1 MTKGTKIFRITISV
15 LLALC
20 ILWSVFWS
28 LVVIAM
34 GKEFIFTRSYDVW
47 VAGVRV
53 MKSNC
58 DDVLGDGT
66 VSYDPSSN
74 MLILNNAV
82 IEHDDTIIHS
92 EQDLQIHLIG
102 ENQFICKDAS
112 YIPAVYVANYYLYK
126 DLSIEG
132 DGSLTIEFQNV
143 TGDAQGILASSVMLL
158 ADVTVKLPDCTGTSG
173 GIVCDS
179 SLLMASGASLA
190 IENGTANFN
199 SAVRIRGNALL
210 EGGTALNVSVN
221 GASAGTCRGISINGD
236 LILGEGAQVNV
247 SVNDAEASV
256 SECLRVTG
264 VIDLAADA
272 SVTASA
278 VKGHSIECYGA
289 IRAMEGATLSVS
301 TESDLADA
309 LCYGALVNY
318 GATVNGEVEA
328 LGGTYN
334 KIAN

>member
-1 MTKGTKIFRITISV
+1 MTKGTKIFRIIVCV
-15 LLALC
+15 LLSLT
-20 ILWSVFWS
+20 ILWGVFVG
-28 LVVIAM
+28 LVLTAM
-34 GKEFIFTRSYDVW
+34 ATQLVFTKGYDIW
-47 VAGVRV
+47 VAGVQV
-53 MKSNC
+53 TKANH

-66 VSYDPSSN
+66 VYYDTSLN
-74 MLILNNAV
+74 TLILDNAV
-82 IEHDDTIIHS
+82 IEYDDTIIRS
-92 EQDLQIHLIG
+92 ERDLQIHLIG
-102 ENQFICKDAS
+102 ENKFICKDAS
-112 YIPAVYVANYYLYK
+112 YIPAIYVADRYLYK
-126 DLSIEG
+126 DLAFDG

-143 TGDAQGILASSVMLL
+143 TGDAQGILASRVMLL
-158 ADVTVKLPDCTGTSG
+158 ADVTVKLPDCSGVSG

-221 GASAGTCRGISINGD
+221 GASTGTCRGISINGD
-236 LILGEGAQVNV
+236 LVLGEGAQVNV

-272 SVTASA
+272 IVTASA

-289 IRAMEGATLSVS
+289 IRAMEGATISAS
-301 TESDLADA
+301 TEGDLADA
-309 LCYGALVNY
+309 ICYGALVNY